1 MKFGANALKPRRIR
15 GNCHTKGKGQ
25 RLTMGPDFRMAYG
38 VQEGR
43 LLDLP
48 DFPMDGDDFA
58 RWQADEQRRYMA
70 IVTIAAIEQTEV
82 EKRDKARRRDEL
94 KDPAARAQQ
103 QREDEE
109 TLEAEEMLL
118 EQAFKVYQPYS
129 TERTVDL
136 YSQLGYSRI
145 PRVRAEICLCM
156 SAMNGGLVPNEE
168 APKQLLQGNMELLL
182 LEDDDPAR
190 GTIERRVKKISKMKL
205 KDDQRVE
212 EIRKRNEAQE
222 AATNQNKRKRDEAD
236 LEYEDEEGDDK
247 TPESKR
253 RKDDEGY
260 FSNQKKKVKGLN
272 DSAEEGD
279 ASPLVTKVAS
289 GASNSSGFRLF
300 DPGRFG
306 QEDVSD

>member
-1 MKFGANALKPRRIR
+1 
-15 GNCHTKGKGQ
+15 
-25 RLTMGPDFRMAYG
+25 MGPDFRMAYG

-48 DFPMDGDDFA
+48 DFPIDGDDFA

-94 KDPAARAQQ
+94 KDPTARARQQ
-103 QREDEE
+103 KEDEE

-118 EQAFKVYQPYS
+118 ERAFKAYQPYS

-136 YSQLGYSRI
+136 YSQLANSRI

-156 SAMNGGLVPNEE
+156 SKMNGGLVPNEE

-182 LEDDDPAR
+182 LDDDDPAR
-190 GTIERRVKKISKMKL
+190 RTIERRVKKISEMKL

-212 EIRKRNEAQE
+212 EIRKRNEARE
-222 AATNQNKRKRDEAD
+222 TATRAQTKRKRDEAD
-236 LEYEDEEGDDK
+236 LEDEAEEGNDK
-247 TPESKR
+247 TPESQR

-260 FSNQKKKVKGLN
+260 FNN
-272 DSAEEGD
+272 
-279 ASPLVTKVAS
+279 
-289 GASNSSGFRLF
+289 
-300 DPGRFG
+300 
-306 QEDVSD
+306 